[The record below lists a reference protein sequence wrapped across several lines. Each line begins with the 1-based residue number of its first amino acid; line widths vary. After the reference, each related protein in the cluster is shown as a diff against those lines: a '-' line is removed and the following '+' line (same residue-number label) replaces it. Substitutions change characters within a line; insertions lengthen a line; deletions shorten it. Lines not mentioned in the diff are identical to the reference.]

1 MKVNDAIS
9 GVVLILFAGIVYAL
23 TWDYPGMPGQ
33 PYGPALFPRLIAVLM
48 ALTGLGLIIS
58 GLRRWRDAPPVVLAE
73 WVGSPWHAAGL
84 IAVVLSVVFYIYVS
98 KSLGFILTGFV
109 ILAVLFLLL
118 RGRAYLW
125 SSLAIAA
132 VTVIAI
138 QQFFGDLLR
147 VPLPWGVL
155 QSIIW

>member
-9 GVVLILFAGIVYAL
+9 GLACVLLAGVVYWL
-23 TWDYPGMPGQ
+23 TWDFPGMPGQ

-48 ALTGLGLIIS
+48 ALAGLGLILS
-58 GLRRWRDAPPVVLAE
+58 GLRKRADAPAVLFPE
-73 WVGSPWHAAGL
+73 WVRSPRHVASLLGVILA
-84 IAVVLSVVFYIYVS
+84 VVFYILAS
-98 KSLGFILTGFV
+98 KPLGFVLSAFTVLT
-109 ILAVLFLLL
+109 VLFLLL
-118 RGRAYLW
+118 RGRAHVW

-132 VTVIAI
+132 VSTIAI

-155 QSIIW
+155 RPIAW

>member
-9 GVVLILFAGIVYAL
+9 GVVLILLSALVYWL
-23 TWDYPGMPGQ
+23 TWDFPGMPGQ

-48 ALTGLGLIIS
+48 ALAGLGLIVS
-58 GLRRWRDAPPVVLAE
+58 GLRKRDESPAVMLPA
-73 WVGSPWHAAGL
+73 WMRSPWHAASL
-84 IAVVLSVVFYIYVS
+84 LAVILAVVFYIMAS
-98 KSLGFILTGFV
+98 TTLGFVLTGFA

-118 RGRAYLW
+118 RGRAHLV

-138 QQFFGDLLR
+138 QQFFGDFLR

-155 QSIIW
+155 QPIAW

>member
-9 GVVLILFAGIVYAL
+9 GVVLILLSGIVYAL

-48 ALTGLGLIIS
+48 TLTGLALIIS
-58 GLRRWRDAPPVVLAE
+58 GLRRWREAPAIVLAD
-73 WVGSPWHAAGL
+73 WVRSPRHAAGL
-84 IAVVLSVVFYIYVS
+84 LAVVLSVIFYIFVS
-98 KSLGFILTGFV
+98 KSLGFILTGFI

-118 RGRAYLW
+118 RGRAHLW

-132 VTVIAI
+132 ATVIAI
-138 QQFFGDLLR
+138 QQFFGEFLR

-155 QSIIW
+155 QNIIW

>member
-9 GVVLILFAGIVYAL
+9 GSGFLLLSALVYYL
-23 TWDYPGMPGQ
+23 TWDFPGMPGQ

-48 ALTGLGLIIS
+48 ALSGLGLILS
-58 GLRRWRDAPPVVLAE
+58 GLRRRADAPAILLPE
-73 WVGSPWHAAGL
+73 WVRSPRHVASLLGVILA
-84 IAVVLSVVFYIYVS
+84 VVFYILAS
-98 KSLGFILTGFV
+98 KPLGFVLTAFTV
-109 ILAVLFLLL
+109 LTVLFLLQ
-118 RGRAYLW
+118 RGRAHVW

-132 VTVIAI
+132 VSTIAI

-155 QSIIW
+155 RPIAW

>member
-9 GVVLILFAGIVYAL
+9 GVALVLLATGVYWL
-23 TWDYPGMPGQ
+23 TWDFPGMHGQ

-48 ALTGLGLIIS
+48 ALAGLGLIVA
-58 GLRRWRDAPPVVLAE
+58 GMRRRSEAPHVLLPA
-73 WVGSPWHAAGL
+73 WVRSPRHAA
-84 IAVVLSVVFYIYVS
+84 
-98 KSLGFILTGFV
+98 SLLGV
-109 ILAVLFLLL
+109 ILAVIFYILVSKTLGFVLTAFTVLTVLFLLL
-118 RGRAYLW
+118 RGRAHIW

-132 VTVIAI
+132 VSTIAI

-155 QSIIW
+155 QTIAW